1 MISLILPQTSTMQ
14 RILLIDN
21 YDSFTYN
28 LVQILSESGL
38 CGFEVVYHDA
48 IAVEDCASYD
58 KILISPGPGLPH
70 ESGITCEV
78 IRRWGAEKSI
88 LGVCLGHQA
97 IGLVY
102 GARLRKLPFPK
113 HGSAEQTIIA
123 HREAKL
129 FHGLPQKFTT
139 GHYHSWVIDP
149 ENLPACLT
157 VSAVDSEGNIMAIQH
172 NAYDL
177 HGVQFHPESIMTP
190 PGKAILH
197 NWLTR

>member
-1 MISLILPQTSTMQ
+1 MQ

-38 CGFEVVYHDA
+38 CSFEVVYHDA

-70 ESGITCEV
+70 EAGLSCEV

-113 HGSAEQTIIA
+113 HGSAEQTIISS
-123 HREAKL
+123 RTAKL
-129 FHGLPQKFTT
+129 FRGLPQKFTT

-149 ENLPACLT
+149 ENLPACLRT
-157 VSAVDSEGNIMAIQH
+157 TATDADGNIMAIEH
-172 NAYDL
+172 TSYKL
-177 HGVQFHPESIMTP
+177 CGVQFHPESIMTDT
-190 PGKAILH
+190 GRQMMG
-197 NWLTR
+197 NWLALKL